1 MAGFGCPPRIYPEI
15 WDEPVTECLDEY
27 VLHYF
32 ERLKEFLVRG
42 QMEGKSLIVY
52 LN

>member
-32 ERLKEFLVRG
+32 ERLKEFLARG